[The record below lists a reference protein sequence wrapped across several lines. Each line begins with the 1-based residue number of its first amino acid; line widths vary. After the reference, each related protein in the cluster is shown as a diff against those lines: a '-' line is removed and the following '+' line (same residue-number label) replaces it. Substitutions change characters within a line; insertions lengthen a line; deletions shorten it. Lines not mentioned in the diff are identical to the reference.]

1 MVSLF
6 ADARLLISLAL
17 LAGLQTLKFSTEVR
31 REEESK
37 LPCYSLPLS
46 LGFHSFPERTSLN
59 PSDCYKPLVDFQIS
73 KYKLSFPLF
82 ICWDRVKE
90 ISIQE
95 LEDLP
100 LVIYLSF
107 SNFV

>member
-37 LPCYSLPLS
+37 LPCY
-46 LGFHSFPERTSLN
+46 SFPERTSLN